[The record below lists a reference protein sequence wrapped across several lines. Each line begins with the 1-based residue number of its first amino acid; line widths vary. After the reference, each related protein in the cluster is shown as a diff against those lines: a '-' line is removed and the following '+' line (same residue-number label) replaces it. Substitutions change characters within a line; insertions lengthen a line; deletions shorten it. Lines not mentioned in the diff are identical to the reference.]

1 LPYLRVAT
9 AVGGPIEGH
18 GSDIRRLLCREAR
31 FPDANVRIEP
41 RGFEP
46 EEDRDMKKL
55 LALIVVLHA
64 TAALAQQDDDA
75 SPPAPAKP
83 PAHAKSKAAPKS
95 GPPKSLAEKL
105 LACLDIEDES
115 KERLDC
121 YDAAVPPKPKPKA
134 APANGVMDCRY
145 LKEEDE
151 RLKCF
156 NGFAEKI
163 PKFSSR

>member
-1 LPYLRVAT
+1 
-9 AVGGPIEGH
+9 
-18 GSDIRRLLCREAR
+18 
-31 FPDANVRIEP
+31 
-41 RGFEP
+41 
-46 EEDRDMKKL
+46 MKKL
-55 LALIVVLHA
+55 LALIVVLFA
-64 TAALAQQDDDA
+64 TAALAQQDDA
-75 SPPAPAKP
+75 PPPAPPAK
-83 PAHAKSKAAPKS
+83 HAKSKAPAPK

-105 LACLDIEDES
+105 LACLEIDDES

-121 YDAAVPPKPKPKA
+121 YDAAIPPNAKPRQKS

-145 LKEEDE
+145 VKEEDE

>member
-1 LPYLRVAT
+1 
-9 AVGGPIEGH
+9 
-18 GSDIRRLLCREAR
+18 
-31 FPDANVRIEP
+31 
-41 RGFEP
+41 
-46 EEDRDMKKL
+46 MKKL

>member
-1 LPYLRVAT
+1 
-9 AVGGPIEGH
+9 
-18 GSDIRRLLCREAR
+18 
-31 FPDANVRIEP
+31 
-41 RGFEP
+41 
-46 EEDRDMKKL
+46 MKKW
-55 LALIVVLHA
+55 LALIVILHA
-64 TAALAQQDDDA
+64 TAALAQDA
-75 SPPAPAKP
+75 PPPAPKGKP
-83 PAHAKSKAAPKS
+83 AAPAKSKG

-105 LACLDIEDES
+105 MACLEIDDES

-145 LKEEDE
+145 VKEEDE

>member
-1 LPYLRVAT
+1 
-9 AVGGPIEGH
+9 
-18 GSDIRRLLCREAR
+18 
-31 FPDANVRIEP
+31 
-41 RGFEP
+41 
-46 EEDRDMKKL
+46 MKKL
-55 LALIVVLHA
+55 LALIVVFHA
-64 TAALAQQDDDA
+64 TAALAQQDDA
-75 SPPAPAKP
+75 PPPAPSGKP
-83 PAHAKSKAAPKS
+83 PAHAKSKAPKA

-121 YDAAVPPKPKPKA
+121 YDAAISPKPRPKS

-145 LKEEDE
+145 VKEEDE